1 MVLRVFSMI
10 HKSFELCEYSEGKLE
25 HTFFSFLFGQLNIH
39 LVINLY
45 DSKGSSCKQKIL
57 YMQRKNARRVEDDY
71 FFVPTSFICDIFVV
85 LHMRTSDV

>member
-1 MVLRVFSMI
+1 MVLWVFSMI

-39 LVINLY
+39 LGINLY
-45 DSKGSSCKQKIL
+45 DRKGSSCKQKIL
-57 YMQRKNARRVEDDY
+57 YMQRKNARREDDY
-71 FFVPTSFICDIFVV
+71 FCVATSFICDIFVV